1 MVYNI
6 IIYLAALIP
15 ISPKFR
21 CPLNSFVGIHNHYVT
36 FERAGVSLYV
46 NINDVMVLLML

>member
-1 MVYNI
+1 MVTSSILLRLSLSRPNFG
-6 IIYLAALIP
+6 A
-15 ISPKFR
+15 
-21 CPLNSFVGIHNHYVT
+21 PLNSFVGIHNYYVT